1 MKLICNQSDLN
12 TNLSL
17 VSRAVPS
24 RPTHPVLGN
33 VLLAAETETQQVRL
47 TAFDLSLGIQT
58 SFLAQVEESGEITIP
73 AKLLNDIV
81 SRLAEGEITLEAKEG
96 RSASVQRLVKV
107 SESVALHSRAD
118 REESPNGA
126 TAPSE
131 QSVDDSLIV
140 TLTSASGCYQMRG
153 MGAQEFPE
161 LPQVEAGVAVHLLV
175 EALIEGLRGSLFAT
189 SSDETKQVLT
199 GVHLTLQQDNLEFA
213 ATDGHRLAV
222 VQTTNQNTADS
233 VSTSTPEATNSASKE
248 QAGASN
254 TFKKTIDSA
263 VGATLATSDS
273 SSLEF
278 TLPARALRELERM
291 LGMAQPTDEVALH
304 FEQGQIVFQ
313 GGEQTVVSEAK
324 RSLDSLPL
332 RYRLTSRTLEGQ
344 YPAYRQLIPRQFQ
357 RQITIERRQLL
368 SAVERIAVLADQKN
382 NIVKFSIDSVNQRIA
397 ISVEAQDVGSGQESM
412 SAEISGDS
420 LDIAF
425 NVKYLIDGLKALS
438 TSDIQM
444 QMNEANSPVILTPL
458 GGRKMIYLIMP
469 VQIRG

>member
-1 MKLICNQSDLN
+1 MKLVCTQSDLN

-33 VLLAAETETQQVRL
+33 VLLAAETETQQVCL

-58 SFLAQVEESGEITIP
+58 SFAAQVEESGVITIP

-96 RSASVQRLVKV
+96 RTASVKRLANV
-107 SESVALHSRAD
+107 SDSEALRRSAD
-118 REESPNGA
+118 REESPNGT

-131 QSVDDSLIV
+131 QGVDDSLIV
-140 TLTSASGCYQMRG
+140 TLTSASGRYQVRA
-153 MGAQEFPE
+153 MGAEEFPE
-161 LPQVEAGVAVHLLV
+161 LPQVEAGVAIHLLV

-199 GVHLTLQQDNLEFA
+199 GVHLTVQQDSLEFA

-233 VSTSTPEATNSASKE
+233 GSTALPEASNSASKE
-248 QAGASN
+248 Q
-254 TFKKTIDSA
+254 
-263 VGATLATSDS
+263 VGATSGESKAANKPVNSEAVATIGTSYAS
-273 SSLEF
+273 PLEF

-291 LGMAQPTDEVALH
+291 LGMTQPTDGVTLY

-313 GGEQTVVSEAK
+313 GGKETPE
-324 RSLDSLPL
+324 DSLPL

-357 RQITIERRQLL
+357 RQITIERRQIL

-382 NIVKFSIDSVNQRIA
+382 NIVKFSIDSVNQRLA
-397 ISVEAQDVGSGQESM
+397 VSVEAQDVGNGQESM
-412 SAEISGDS
+412 SAEISGNS
-420 LDIAF
+420 IEIAF

>member
-1 MKLICNQSDLN
+1 MRGKAFLCSATGKTTEVVHSTTTKLYIQISMKLVCTQTDLN

-33 VLLAAETETQQVRL
+33 VLLAADIETQQVRL

-58 SFLAQVEESGEITIP
+58 SFAAQVEDGGEITIP
-73 AKLLNDIV
+73 AKLLTEIV
-81 SRLAEGEITLEAKEG
+81 SRLPEGEITLEDKEG
-96 RSASVQRLVKV
+96 EAG
-107 SESVALHSRAD
+107 EGEGD
-118 REESPNGA
+118 R
-126 TAPSE
+126 
-131 QSVDDSLIV
+131 LIV
-140 TLTSASGCYQMRG
+140 TLTSASGRYQVRG
-153 MGAQEFPE
+153 MGSSEFPE
-161 LPQVEAGVAVHLLV
+161 LPHIEAGVAINLPV

-199 GVHLTLQQDNLEFA
+199 GVHLTVQQDGLEFA

-222 VQTTNQNTADS
+222 VQTTNQSPAEQE
-233 VSTSTPEATNSASKE
+233 EA
-248 QAGASN
+248 Q
-254 TFKKTIDSA
+254 
-263 VGATLATSDS
+263 S
-273 SSLEF
+273 SSPETAEMLRGSDASDLEL

-291 LGMAQPTDEVALH
+291 LGMHQSTDSVTLH

-313 GGEQTVVSEAK
+313 GEEH
-324 RSLDSLPL
+324 
-332 RYRLTSRTLEGQ
+332 RLTSRTLEGQ

-382 NIVKFSIDSVNQRIA
+382 NIVKFSIDSVNQRLS
-397 ISVEAQDVGSGQESM
+397 ISVEAQDVGNGRESM
-412 SAEISGDS
+412 SAQVSGDS

-444 QMNEANSPVILTPL
+444 QMNTGNSPVILTPL
-458 GGRKMIYLIMP
+458 GGLKMIYLIMP
-469 VQIRG
+469 VQIRN

>member
-1 MKLICNQSDLN
+1 MKLVCTQSDLN

-24 RPTHPVLGN
+24 RPTHPILGN
-33 VLLAAETETQQVRL
+33 VLLTAEKETQLVRL

-58 SFLAQVEESGEITIP
+58 SFTATVEAEGEITIP

-81 SRLAEGEITLEAKEG
+81 SRLPEGEITLEDKLGETPEG
-96 RSASVQRLVKV
+96 DSVL
-107 SESVALHSRAD
+107 
-118 REESPNGA
+118 
-126 TAPSE
+126 
-131 QSVDDSLIV
+131 V

-153 MGAQEFPE
+153 MGAEEFPE
-161 LPQVEAGVAVHLLV
+161 LPQVKEGLAVQLSV
-175 EALIEGLRGSLFAT
+175 EALTQGLGGSLFAT

-199 GVHLTLQQDNLEFA
+199 GVHLTMQQNSLEFA

-222 VQTTNQNTADS
+222 VQTTNQNAEEEE
-233 VSTSTPEATNSASKE
+233 EAEVANDA
-248 QAGASN
+248 A
-254 TFKKTIDSA
+254 
-263 VGATLATSDS
+263 L
-273 SSLEF
+273 LEF

-291 LGMAQPTDEVALH
+291 VGMRQSSDTVLLH

-313 GGEQTVVSEAK
+313 GGEH
-324 RSLDSLPL
+324 
-332 RYRLTSRTLEGQ
+332 RLTSRTLEGQ

-357 RQITIERRQLL
+357 RQITIDRRQLL

-382 NIVKFSIDSVNQRIA
+382 NIVKFSIDSVNEQLSL
-397 ISVEAQDVGSGQESM
+397 SVEAQDVGSGRESM
-412 SAEISGDS
+412 PAQVSGES

-438 TSDIQM
+438 TSDIQI
-444 QMNEANSPVILTPL
+444 QMNTADSPVILTPL
-458 GGRKMIYLIMP
+458 GGLKMTYLIMP

>member
-1 MKLICNQSDLN
+1 MKLICTQSDFN

-33 VLLAAETETQQVRL
+33 VLLSADTKTQRVRL

-58 SFLAQVEESGEITIP
+58 SFAAQVEADGEITIP

-81 SRLAEGEITLEAKEG
+81 SRLPEGEITLEEKTGEATNF
-96 RSASVQRLVKV
+96 SAAASNDQ
-107 SESVALHSRAD
+107 
-118 REESPNGA
+118 
-126 TAPSE
+126 
-131 QSVDDSLIV
+131 VDSDSMIV
-140 TLTSASGCYQMRG
+140 TLTSASGRYQMRG
-153 MGAQEFPE
+153 MGAEEFPE
-161 LPQVEAGVAVHLLV
+161 LPNVEAGVAVNLPV

-199 GVHLTLQQDNLEFA
+199 GVHLIMQQDSLEFA

-222 VQTTNQNTADS
+222 VQTVNQSPVDDDS
-233 VSTSTPEATNSASKE
+233 VETSEKPTAATS
-248 QAGASN
+248 G
-254 TFKKTIDSA
+254 
-263 VGATLATSDS
+263 VSDS
-273 SSLEF
+273 SELEF

-291 LGMAQPTDEVALH
+291 LGMRQSTEGVALH

-313 GGEQTVVSEAK
+313 AG
-324 RSLDSLPL
+324 DH
-332 RYRLTSRTLEGQ
+332 RLTSRTLEGQ

-382 NIVKFSIDSVNQRIA
+382 NIVKFSIDSVNQQLS

-412 SAEISGDS
+412 PVEVSGES
-420 LDIAF
+420 LEIAF

-438 TSDIQM
+438 TSNIQM
-444 QMNEANSPVILTPL
+444 QMNTANSPVILTPL
-458 GGRKMIYLIMP
+458 GGLKMTYLIMP
-469 VQIRG
+469 VQIRV